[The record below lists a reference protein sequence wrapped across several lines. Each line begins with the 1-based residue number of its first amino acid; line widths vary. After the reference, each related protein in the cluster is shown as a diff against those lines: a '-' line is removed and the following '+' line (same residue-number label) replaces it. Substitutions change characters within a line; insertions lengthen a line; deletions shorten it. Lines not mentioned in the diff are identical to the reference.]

1 MFSRQSSILA
11 MKAKVKTF
19 VESAEPAAAALLQAK
34 MEGLS
39 QRFTDASEQHKQ
51 KVAQIEDLRD
61 KVEQFEKTSEK
72 VQQFVL
78 KSSQALSESD
88 GPGKNVAEL
97 SQLVQV
103 YYSLT
108 KHHCTVP
115 KPSELHILIGVLW
128 LWFMSISFEVK
139 SLPNALCV
147 LQKTDKICL

>member
-61 KVEQFEKTSEK
+61 KVEQFEKTSEE

-88 GPGKNVAEL
+88 GPGKNIAEL
-97 SQLVQV
+97 SQLLQV
-103 YYSLT
+103 CCPLS
-108 KHHCTVP
+108 
-115 KPSELHILIGVLW
+115 
-128 LWFMSISFEVK
+128 
-139 SLPNALCV
+139 
-147 LQKTDKICL
+147 